1 MLEKYLELVDDVER
15 RLQLA
20 KEHLMNKFAAD
31 VNIQR
36 IMYCLAL
43 TANLTIVFFQILIKM
58 KDRRRL
64 TELRASINTS
74 HEVDYVQRFI
84 DNALRTSTIKWKN

>member
-36 IMYCLAL
+36 MAKHVFFSINHC
-43 TANLTIVFFQILIKM
+43 FFQILIKL